1 MKYRKI
7 RTLRDVCVDLLLLSM
22 RFAHDGLA
30 EEAYILQAE
39 KLVNEALKMIRE
51 GR

>member
-7 RTLRDVCVDLLLLSM
+7 RKLRDVCVDLLLLSM
-22 RFAHDGLA
+22 RYGHDNLPD
-30 EEAYILQAE
+30 ETFILQAE

-51 GR
+51 GD